1 MKYNVSRDTSE
12 NTITI
17 TISISGSVEEEKVD
31 EAVRHTLRRFR
42 HLMRGRLGY
51 EYSIIRDMPAD
62 HIGQADKKDV
72 LYLCDG
78 EKADCKKKHC
88 YKETDPEDPD
98 CCRYTADVA
107 HAIHFKLNRT
117 GRIYVEEPRQKNT
130 TVQISKE

>member
-17 TISISGSVEEEKVD
+17 TISISGSVEEKKVD

-62 HIGQADKKDV
+62 HIVQADKKDV
-72 LYLCDG
+72 LYLCNG
-78 EKADCKKKHC
+78 EKAECKKKHC

-98 CCRYTADVA
+98 CCRHTADVA

-117 GRIYVEEPRQKNT
+117 GRIYTEESWQ
-130 TVQISKE
+130 EG

>member
-1 MKYNVSRDTSE
+1 MKHNVSRDISE

-17 TISISGSVEEEKVD
+17 TISISESVEEEKVD
-31 EAVRHTLRRFR
+31 EAVRHILRRFR
-42 HLMRGRLGY
+42 HLMRGKMGY
-51 EYSIIRDMPAD
+51 EYSIMRNMPAD
-62 HIGQADKKDV
+62 HMVQDDKKEV

-88 YKETDPEDPD
+88 YKETAPEDPD
-98 CCRYTADVA
+98 CCRHTADVA

>member
-78 EKADCKKKHC
+78 EKAECKKKHC
-88 YKETDPEDPD
+88 YKETDTEDPD
-98 CCRYTADVA
+98 CCRHTSDVT

-117 GRIYVEEPRQKNT
+117 GRIYTEEPYQ
-130 TVQISKE
+130 EG